1 VTKYNQTGGSSRHWS
16 FDPST
21 AESIP
26 EIMKHL
32 VVEDEYFAE
41 DNPMTILANILD
53 QILVELPS
61 EIGEPVR
68 LIYLT
73 GLSYRAAGKT
83 LGIDHKT
90 VKKRADYG
98 IELMRTRLMDT
109 AWVAA
114 LLDGQLPEQPEKT
127 RLSSA
132 DNVLSVLS
140 GLKKE
145 IKENDDD
152 TTED

>member
-1 VTKYNQTGGSSRHWS
+1 MTRYNQLGGTTRHWS
-16 FDPST
+16 FDPSQ

-26 EIMKHL
+26 QIMKHL
-32 VVEDEYFAE
+32 VTEDEYFAE
-41 DNPMTILANILD
+41 ENPMTILANILD
-53 QILVELPS
+53 QILLELPTN
-61 EIGEPVR
+61 IGEPVR
-68 LIYLT
+68 LVYLT

-83 LGIDHKT
+83 LNIDHKT

-114 LLDGQLPEQPEKT
+114 LLDGQLPESPEKT
-127 RLSSA
+127 RLTST

-140 GLKKE
+140 NLNKE
-145 IKENDDD
+145 SKEESDD
-152 TTED
+152 TPED